1 MSAVATYREKVK
13 LNGYQKQH
21 EVELKV
27 AAGELPVLPKSV
39 IGEEQW
45 QPFEQVITYAAG
57 ALNEDIIGRGFV
69 IAKMLQAKKYASGP
83 FRNIAIAKAHA
94 LEAVEALVDLGVPR
108 DKAIS
113 IVANGVGLSKSLLAG
128 GRTGGGGGGGG
139 GGAPSA

>member
-13 LNGYQKQH
+13 LNGYNKQH

-39 IGEEQW
+39 IGEEAW

-57 ALNEDIIGRGFV
+57 ALPEDVIGRGLV
-69 IAKMLQAKKYASGP
+69 IAKMMQAASYARGP
-83 FRNIAIAKAHA
+83 FRNIAIARAHA
-94 LEAVEALVDLGVPR
+94 LEAVEVMVDLGIPR
-108 DKAIS
+108 DRAIS
-113 IVANGVGLSKSLLAG
+113 IVANGVGLSKSLLTGA
-128 GRTGGGGGGGG
+128 RGGGGGGGG

>member
-1 MSAVATYREKVK
+1 MSAVATYREKIR

-27 AAGELPVLPKSV
+27 ATGELPVLPRSL
-39 IGEEQW
+39 IGEERW
-45 QPFEQVITYAAG
+45 QPFGQLIEYAAG
-57 ALNEDIIGRGFV
+57 ALPEDIVGRGFV
-69 IAKMLQAKKYASGP
+69 IAKMLQAKKYVSGP
-83 FRNIAIAKAHA
+83 FRNIAIARAHA

-113 IVANGVGLSKSLLAG
+113 IVANGVGLSKSLL
-128 GRTGGGGGGGG
+128 TGGAQTRGGGGG